1 MTRKIWMIVPMAACL
16 LAGCVATAPVSIAWR
31 SNTTLQYAT
40 TEGKNDRAADANTVN
55 ADRTTENQAAVST
68 GEGAATTAPQETRN
82 KAAEGEGAE

>member
-55 ADRTTENQAAVST
+55 ADRTTETQATLST
-68 GEGAATTAPQETRN
+68 SSGTATTAPQDARN
-82 KAAEGEGAE
+82 KTAQEAAQ